1 MGVQLGDLVEGIAKE
16 VEPTVLKGKKVSID
30 AYNALYQFLAAIR
43 QPDGTPL
50 LDSKGRVT
58 SHLSG
63 VFYRTIN
70 LIEEGITPV
79 YVFDGTPPEE
89 KAKEIE
95 RRRKAKEEATKRL
108 QQAKELGES
117 NLKKYAQA
125 TTRLTNEMAEE
136 AERLLKAMGVPVVQ
150 APSEGEAEAAY
161 LNKLGLTW
169 AAVSQDYDSILFGAK
184 RLVRNLAVTG
194 KRKLPNKDVYVEIK
208 PEIIESDEL
217 MRKLGLTLD
226 QLIDV
231 AILIGTDYDPDGVKG
246 IGPKTALNII
256 KRYGDLKKAIEKGAV
271 PRQEVDFDVDRI
283 RELFKNPKVVKPD
296 FSLELGKPNPD
307 EILEILVK
315 EHDFNETRISNAIER
330 LVKASQEA
338 KGASRQTGLD
348 QWF

>member
-1 MGVQLGDLVEGIAKE
+1 
-16 VEPTVLKGKKVSID
+16 
-30 AYNALYQFLAAIR
+30 
-43 QPDGTPL
+43 
-50 LDSKGRVT
+50 VT

-95 RRRKAKEEATKRL
+95 RRRKAKEEAIKRL
-108 QQAKELGES
+108 QQAKEMGES

-136 AERLLKAMGVPVVQ
+136 AKRLLNAMGVPVVQ

-184 RLVRNLAVTG
+184 RLVRNLTVTG

-217 MRKLGLTLD
+217 LRKLGLTLD

-231 AILIGTDYDPDGVKG
+231 AILIGTDYNPDGVKG

-256 KRYGDLKKAIEKGAV
+256 KKYGDLKKAIEKGAV

-296 FSLELGKPNPD
+296 SSLELAKPNLD
-307 EILEILVK
+307 EIVEILVK
-315 EHDFNETRISNAIER
+315 EHDFNETRVSNAIER

>member
-16 VEPTVLKGKKVSID
+16 VEPVVLKGKRVSID

-50 LDSKGRVT
+50 MDSKGRVT

-70 LIEEGITPV
+70 LIEEGIVPV
-79 YVFDGTPPEE
+79 YVFDGIPPEE
-89 KAKEIE
+89 KAQEIE
-95 RRRKAKEEATKRL
+95 RRRKTKEEAAKRMEH
-108 QQAKELGES
+108 AKELGEA

-125 TTRLTNEMAEE
+125 TSRLTNEMAEE
-136 AERLLKAMGVPVVQ
+136 AKRLLKAMGVPVVQ

-169 AAVSQDYDSILFGAK
+169 AAVSQDYDSILFGAT
-184 RLVRNLAVTG
+184 RLVRNLTVTG

-208 PEIIESDEL
+208 PEIIETNEL
-217 MRKLGLTLD
+217 LRKLGITLD

-231 AILIGTDYDPDGVKG
+231 AILIGTDYNPDGVKG
-246 IGPKTALNII
+246 IGPKSALNVI
-256 KRYGDLKKAIEKGAV
+256 KKYGDLKKAIEKGAI
-271 PRQEVDFDVDRI
+271 PSHEINFDVDRI
-283 RELFKNPKVVKPD
+283 RELFKKPKVSKPEV
-296 FSLELGKPNPD
+296 SLELGKPNPD
-307 EILEILVK
+307 DIMEILVK
-315 EHDFNETRISNAIER
+315 EHDFNETRVDNAIER
-330 LVKASQEA
+330 LIKASQEA
-338 KGASRQTGLD
+338 KGAMRQTGLD

>member
-1 MGVQLGDLVEGIAKE
+1 
-16 VEPTVLKGKKVSID
+16 
-30 AYNALYQFLAAIR
+30 
-43 QPDGTPL
+43 
-50 LDSKGRVT
+50 VT

-95 RRRKAKEEATKRL
+95 RRRKAKEEAIKRL
-108 QQAKELGES
+108 QQAKEMGES

-136 AERLLKAMGVPVVQ
+136 AKRLLNAMGVPVVQ

-184 RLVRNLAVTG
+184 RLVRNLTVTG

-217 MRKLGLTLD
+217 LRKLGLTLD

-231 AILIGTDYDPDGVKG
+231 AILIGTDYNPDGVKG

-256 KRYGDLKKAIEKGAV
+256 KKYGDLKKAIEKGAV

-296 FSLELGKPNPD
+296 SSLELAKPNPD
-307 EILEILVK
+307 EIVEILVK
-315 EHDFNETRISNAIER
+315 EHDFNETRVSNAIER

>member
-1 MGVQLGDLVEGIAKE
+1 M
-16 VEPTVLKGKKVSID
+16 
-30 AYNALYQFLAAIR
+30 
-43 QPDGTPL
+43 
-50 LDSKGRVT
+50 T

-95 RRRKAKEEATKRL
+95 RRRKAKEEAIKRL
-108 QQAKELGES
+108 QQAKEMGES

-136 AERLLKAMGVPVVQ
+136 AKRLLNAMGVPVVQ

-184 RLVRNLAVTG
+184 RLVRNLTVTG

-217 MRKLGLTLD
+217 LRKLGLTLD

-231 AILIGTDYDPDGVKG
+231 AILIGTDYNPDGVKG

-256 KRYGDLKKAIEKGAV
+256 KKYGDLKKAIEKGAV

-296 FSLELGKPNPD
+296 SSLELAKPNPD
-307 EILEILVK
+307 EIVEILVK
-315 EHDFNETRISNAIER
+315 EHDFNETRVSNAIER